1 MPDLTLALIQPEP
14 VWEDI
19 SANLELFD
27 RLTAQIADPT
37 DLILLP
43 EMFTTGFTMNAEKL
57 AQDMAG
63 SGVQWLKETAVRKN
77 ADVAGSLII
86 REKGRFYNRLV
97 WAKPDG
103 SLFCYDKRHLF
114 RMAGEDRFY
123 AAGEDRLTVQLQGWR
138 IRPFIC
144 YDLRFPVWCRN
155 RQNAYDAAVF
165 VANWPGTRSDHWK
178 TLLTA
183 RAIENQCYVAGIN
196 RVGKDGNGL
205 EYAGDS
211 AIIDPTG
218 KRLFQKAGE
227 PVIARVTL
235 SREVLTAYRNA
246 FPAWMDA
253 D

>member
-1 MPDLTLALIQPEP
+1 MSDLTLTLIQPEP

-19 SANLELFD
+19 SANLDLFD
-27 RLTAQIADPT
+27 RLTAQIQDPT

-63 SGVQWLKETAVRKN
+63 SGVQWLKETAGRKN

-86 REKGRFYNRLV
+86 REKDRFYNRLV

-165 VANWPGTRSDHWK
+165 VANWPRTRSDHWK
-178 TLLTA
+178 SLLTA
-183 RAIENQCYVAGIN
+183 RAIENQCYVVGVN

-205 EYAGDS
+205 EYSGDS
-211 AIIDPTG
+211 AVIDPTG

-227 PVIARVTL
+227 PVIARLTL
-235 SREVLTAYRNA
+235 SREVLMEYRNA

>member
-1 MPDLTLALIQPEP
+1 MSDLTLTLIQPEP

-27 RLTAQIADPT
+27 RLMAQIQDPT

-86 REKGRFYNRLV
+86 REKGRFFNRLV

-103 SLFCYDKRHLF
+103 ALFGYDKRHLF

-138 IRPFIC
+138 FRPFIC

-165 VANWPGTRSDHWK
+165 VANWPRARSDHWK
-178 TLLTA
+178 SLLTA
-183 RAIENQCYVAGIN
+183 RAIENQCYVVGVN

-205 EYAGDS
+205 EYSGDS
-211 AIIDPTG
+211 AVIDPAG

-227 PVIARVTL
+227 PVIARLTL